1 MEPLDPRLNPLRP
14 DLAGIELKGRV
25 AAPRFVEA
33 RAARSARGVTDLRR
47 APAPDAPLDSQLLAA
62 EEVGVYE
69 VADGWAWV
77 QSRADGYVGYV
88 ESAALGDP
96 AGEPTHW
103 VKVPR
108 SFLFAEPDM
117 KAPPLDALS
126 MTGRVRVTEERGGF
140 CEVAGGGF
148 VYARHL
154 EPLGAWAEDFVTT
167 ALQFMGVPYLWGGK
181 TSLGLDCS
189 GLVQVALAAAGTACP
204 RDSDMQAATLGEER
218 PPDEPPARGDLLALS
233 DHVAIALD
241 AWRVVHANAH
251 DMQVAI
257 EPLADLVERVTRECG
272 RGITAIRR
280 PRPLV

>member
-1 MEPLDPRLNPLRP
+1 MDPLDPRLNPLRP

-33 RAARSARGVTDLRR
+33 RAARCTRGAADLRR
-47 APAPDAPLDSQLLAA
+47 APASDAPLDSQLLAG

-69 VADGWAWV
+69 VAGGWAWV

-88 ESAALGDP
+88 EAVALDDGP
-96 AGEPTHW
+96 GEPTHW
-103 VKVPR
+103 IKVPR
-108 SFLFAEPDM
+108 SFLFAEPDK

-154 EPLGAWAEDFVTT
+154 APLGVWAEDFVTT

-181 TSLGLDCS
+181 TSRGLDCS

-218 PPDEPPARGDLLALS
+218 PLDEPPARGDLLALS

-257 EPLADLVERVTRECG
+257 EPLADLVERVTRESG